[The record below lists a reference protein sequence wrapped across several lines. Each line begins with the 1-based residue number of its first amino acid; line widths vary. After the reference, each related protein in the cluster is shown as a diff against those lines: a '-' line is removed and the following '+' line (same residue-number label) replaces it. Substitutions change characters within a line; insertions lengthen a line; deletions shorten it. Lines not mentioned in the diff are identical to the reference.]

1 MNRESDTDLCPVCG
15 EGSLTEH
22 QDVCEVEYRGH
33 SEELPSVYSL
43 CDVCGV
49 EQTTAEQERRNKR
62 ETIAF
67 RKRVDGLLTGQEL
80 RALRERLGVSQKQ
93 AAALFG
99 GGPVAFSKYEN
110 DEVAQ
115 SEAMDR
121 LLRLASEVP
130 EALTWLS
137 EDAGEPVQAVSAQR
151 EHTLTFSQ
159 KAIDRP
165 NRLKGFQVEMHSVV
179 SHLRSPEL
187 ASEPA
192 ANHQDMLERIG

>member
-1 MNRESDTDLCPVCG
+1 MNRECDKELCPVCG
-15 EGSLTEH
+15 EGHLAEQ
-22 QDVCEVEYRGH
+22 QDECEVEYRGH
-33 SEELPSVYSL
+33 FELLPSLYSL
-43 CDVCGV
+43 CDVCAV

-80 RALRERLGVSQKQ
+80 RALRERLGVSQKE

-137 EDAGEPVQAVSAQR
+137 EHAGVPVQAVPAQR
-151 EHTLTFSQ
+151 EHTFSFSQ
-159 KAIDRP
+159 EADRS
-165 NRLKGFQVEMHSVV
+165 NRLEGFHVETYSVV

-187 ASEPA
+187 ASKPA
-192 ANHQDMLERIG
+192 ANHEDMLEGIG